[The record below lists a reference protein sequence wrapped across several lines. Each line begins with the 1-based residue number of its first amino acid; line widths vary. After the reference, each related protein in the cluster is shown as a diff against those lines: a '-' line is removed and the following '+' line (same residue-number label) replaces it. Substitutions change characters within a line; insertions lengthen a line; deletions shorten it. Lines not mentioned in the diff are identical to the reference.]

1 MADYNRDL
9 FQGINTP
16 EYCMFFIK
24 KILDGI
30 ETGIKNDDD
39 SMDITVYTKLS
50 KHPYCYDAVNL
61 VQKTFRRKG
70 YHIQLKRF
78 KMDATHEKDANV
90 LYSWNIKK
98 DTPIDDL
105 PF

>member
-30 ETGIKNDDD
+30 ERGTKNDDD
-39 SMDITVYTKLS
+39 SIDVIVTTKLS

-61 VQKTFRRKG
+61 IHKTFRRKG
-70 YHIQLKRF
+70 YHIRLKRF
-78 KMDATHEKDANV
+78 KLDATTEKDANL